1 MKQYRQL
8 KKALEDMEGDFFKFY
23 DKKNAAAGTRIRLGM
38 QELKNQANDIR
49 KEVQELKKS
58 K

>member
-1 MKQYRQL
+1 
-8 KKALEDMEGDFFKFY
+8 MEVDFFKFY
-23 DKKNAAAGTRIRLGM
+23 NKKNAAAGTHIRLGM

>member
-1 MKQYRQL
+1 MKQYQQL
-8 KKALEDMEGDFFKFY
+8 KKVLEDMEVDFFKFY
-23 DKKNAAAGTRIRLGM
+23 DKKNTAAGTRIRLGM